1 MAVCRL
7 LGIVRRS
14 DPESKSEIEDSNQ
27 AHALHILQSLVHD
40 GGLSQVGVVANL
52 ALFYL
57 KDFHILADLALEIVI
72 QLSRLTN
79 PG

>member
-40 GGLSQVGVVANL
+40 GGLSQVGVVTNV
-52 ALFYL
+52 ALFCL
-57 KDFHILADLALEIVI
+57 KDTSTCSL
-72 QLSRLTN
+72 
-79 PG
+79 

>member
-52 ALFYL
+52 ALF
-57 KDFHILADLALEIVI
+57 
-72 QLSRLTN
+72 
-79 PG
+79 